1 MPQSKNRKAHKHHVD
16 YVPHKKER
24 KSAVTIAM
32 IVCTILALGI
42 AFFAAG
48 PSVIG
53 LVSGAVVGAVI
64 GYFGGK
70 EMDKAFDKN

>member
-1 MPQSKNRKAHKHHVD
+1 MPQSKNRKANKHHVD

-24 KSAVTIAM
+24 KSAVAIAM

-53 LVSGAVVGAVI
+53 LVCGAVAGAVI
-64 GYFGGK
+64 GYFAGK

>member
-42 AFFAAG
+42 AFFAEL
-48 PSVIG
+48 PIIG
-53 LVSGAVVGAVI
+53 LVIGAIAGAVI

>member
-1 MPQSKNRKAHKHHVD
+1 MPQSKNRKANKHHVD
-16 YVPHKKER
+16 YLPHKKER

-42 AFFAAG
+42 AYFAG

-53 LVSGAVVGAVI
+53 LVCGAVAGAAI
-64 GYFGGK
+64 GYFAGK